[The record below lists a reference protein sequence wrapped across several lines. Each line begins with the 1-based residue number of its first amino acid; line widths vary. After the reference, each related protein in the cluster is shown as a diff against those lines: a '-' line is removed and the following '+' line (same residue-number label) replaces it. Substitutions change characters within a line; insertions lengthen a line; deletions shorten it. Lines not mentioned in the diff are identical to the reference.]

1 MKNLFFISSI
11 IVFLSCDNQL
21 ISNWQVPEFFEGE
34 LLWVKLY
41 GGSNE
46 DIAHSII
53 ETSDGGYAVLGNT
66 KSQDGDVSEKN
77 TSDRDWFFLK
87 LDQNGDILWKKIYG
101 GSGDDHGH
109 SVIQTEDEGYI
120 LAGYTS
126 SKDGDIDSITA
137 YDDILQNGDP
147 HDKWVIKID
156 QFGNILWQNVY
167 GFKGHDHAYS
177 IIPTRDGGYFLN
189 GFLDV
194 TASEGAGNYNVGSK
208 KHHGVGEFWCHKI
221 DSNGNLQW
229 RKYYGGSNNDRS
241 YDAIETEG
249 GDFLIIGTSESL
261 DVDISN
267 PKGSY
272 DIWAILINS
281 NGEMIWEK
289 SFGGSGIDQ
298 AKAVINDFN
307 GNYRI
312 IGSSFSQDKDISN
325 PKGSSDIWLITI
337 DRYGNLLSE
346 ISFGGT
352 DFDSG
357 MALVESF
364 DKSIFIA
371 GHSRSFD
378 FDFTY
383 NSGENDIVIL
393 HLTSKGKLI
402 QTFSFGGTDDDIAN
416 DIIQTSKGA
425 ILIAGE
431 TRSKN
436 NQFSNNKGDTDIVIS
451 KWR

>member
-1 MKNLFFISSI
+1 MKKLFFISSI

-21 ISNWQVPEFFEGE
+21 ISDWQVPEFFEGE

-53 ETSDGGYAVLGNT
+53 ETSDGGYAVIGNT

-109 SVIQTEDEGYI
+109 SVIQTEDKGFI
-120 LAGYTS
+120 LVGYTS
-126 SKDGDIDSITA
+126 SKDGDIDSNAA

-147 HDKWVIKID
+147 HDKWIIKID
-156 QFGNILWQNVY
+156 QFGNIIWQNVY

-221 DSNGNLQW
+221 DNNGNLQW

-272 DIWAILINS
+272 DIWTILINS
-281 NGEMIWEK
+281 YGEMIWEK

-307 GNYRI
+307 GSYKI

-337 DRYGNLLSE
+337 DKYGNLLSE

-364 DKSIFIA
+364 DKSIFIV
-371 GHSRSFD
+371 GHSRSSD
-378 FDFTY
+378 GYFTY
-383 NSGENDIVIL
+383 NAGENDIVIL

-402 QTFSFGGTDDDIAN
+402 QTFSLGGTDDDIAN

>member
-1 MKNLFFISSI
+1 MKKLFFISSI

-126 SKDGDIDSITA
+126 SKDGDIDSISA

-147 HDKWVIKID
+147 HDKWIIKID

-194 TASEGAGNYNVGSK
+194 SASEGAGNYNVGSK

-241 YDAIETEG
+241 YDAIQTLE
-249 GDFLIIGTSESL
+249 GDFIIVGTSESN
-261 DVDISN
+261 DFEISN
-267 PKGSY
+267 SKGSY
-272 DIWAILINS
+272 DMWVIKLDN
-281 NGEMIWEK
+281 NGNLIWEK
-289 SFGGSGIDQ
+289 SFGGKGYDGGN
-298 AKAVINDFN
+298 AVIENSYGNIMILGQTNSLDND
-307 GNYRI
+307 I
-312 IGSSFSQDKDISN
+312 TD
-325 PKGSSDIWLITI
+325 PLGSSDFFLVNMTKKGEILNIE
-337 DRYGNLLSE
+337 NL
-346 ISFGGT
+346 GT
-352 DFDSG
+352 SNFDSG
-357 MALVESF
+357 
-364 DKSIFIA
+364 KSIMELDDGSHYLLGHTTDISSVDGNLGSDILFIKTLPN
-371 GHSRSFD
+371 GVFIENQKVGGSGTD
-378 FDFTY
+378 IGYDFTQI
-383 NSGENDIVIL
+383 SDGSIIIVGSTDSENGI
-393 HLTSKGKLI
+393 
-402 QTFSFGGTDDDIAN
+402 F
-416 DIIQTSKGA
+416 
-425 ILIAGE
+425 
-431 TRSKN
+431 SKN
-436 NQFSNNKGDTDIVIS
+436 NGKEDVFII
-451 KWR
+451 KWN

>member
-147 HDKWVIKID
+147 HDKWIIKID

-194 TASEGAGNYNVGSK
+194 SASEGAGNYNVGSK

-307 GNYRI
+307 GSFRI
-312 IGSSFSQDKDISN
+312 LGSSFSQDKDISN

-364 DKSIFIA
+364 DKSVFIV

-378 FDFTY
+378 IDFTY
-383 NSGENDIVIL
+383 NAGENDIVIL

-402 QTFSFGGTDDDIAN
+402 QTFSLGGTDDDIAN
-416 DIIQTSKGA
+416 DVIQNSKGA

>member
-1 MKNLFFISSI
+1 MKKFFFISLI

-66 KSQDGDVSEKN
+66 KSQDGDVLEKN

-109 SVIQTEDEGYI
+109 SVIQTEDKGYI

-126 SKDGDIDSITA
+126 SKDGDIDSNAA

-147 HDKWVIKID
+147 HDKWIIKID

-272 DIWAILINS
+272 DIWTILINS

-298 AKAVINDFN
+298 AKSVINDFN
-307 GNYRI
+307 GSYKI

-337 DRYGNLLSE
+337 DKYGNLLSE

-364 DKSIFIA
+364 DKSIFIV
-371 GHSRSFD
+371 GHSRSSD
-378 FDFTY
+378 DYFTY
-383 NSGENDIVIL
+383 NAGENDIVIL

-402 QTFSFGGTDDDIAN
+402 QTFSLGGTDDDIAN
-416 DIIQTSKGA
+416 DIIQTTNGA

>member
-109 SVIQTEDEGYI
+109 SVIQTEDKGYI

-364 DKSIFIA
+364 DKSIFIV

-402 QTFSFGGTDDDIAN
+402 QTFSLGGTDDDIAN
-416 DIIQTSKGA
+416 DIIQTTNGA

>member
-1 MKNLFFISSI
+1 M
-11 IVFLSCDNQL
+11 
-21 ISNWQVPEFFEGE
+21 
-34 LLWVKLY
+34 
-41 GGSNE
+41 
-46 DIAHSII
+46 
-53 ETSDGGYAVLGNT
+53 
-66 KSQDGDVSEKN
+66 DVS
-77 TSDRDWFFLK
+77 
-87 LDQNGDILWKKIYG
+87 
-101 GSGDDHGH
+101 
-109 SVIQTEDEGYI
+109 
-120 LAGYTS
+120 
-126 SKDGDIDSITA
+126 
-137 YDDILQNGDP
+137 
-147 HDKWVIKID
+147 
-156 QFGNILWQNVY
+156 
-167 GFKGHDHAYS
+167 
-177 IIPTRDGGYFLN
+177 
-189 GFLDV
+189 
-194 TASEGAGNYNVGSK
+194 ASEGAGNYNVGSK
-208 KHHGVGEFWCHKI
+208 KHHGVGEFWCNKI

-281 NGEMIWEK
+281 SGEMIWEK

-307 GNYRI
+307 GSFRI

-364 DKSIFIA
+364 DKSIFIVA
-371 GHSRSFD
+371 FKK
-378 FDFTY
+378 F
-383 NSGENDIVIL
+383 
-393 HLTSKGKLI
+393 
-402 QTFSFGGTDDDIAN
+402 
-416 DIIQTSKGA
+416 
-425 ILIAGE
+425 
-431 TRSKN
+431 
-436 NQFSNNKGDTDIVIS
+436 
-451 KWR
+451 